1 MSWINIYTMLQV
13 IAEKKALSIIKR
25 YYNMVEKTGYVKH
38 EMLCRYMKYLF
49 LIDLVEYTHD
59 FFTQKDYDTV
69 AEALAKLFSD
79 GGCLLPYPVMCANR
93 ATLGRAHYMGTYKV
107 RVTEGER
114 YINRSKRITEDEN
127 LRTV

>member
-1 MSWINIYTMLQV
+1 MLQV
-13 IAEKKALSIIKR
+13 IAEKRALNTLKR
-25 YYNMVEKTGYVKH
+25 YFNTVQKTGYVKH

-79 GGCLLPYPVMCANR
+79 GGCMLPYPVLCANR
-93 ATLGRAHYMGTYKV
+93 ATLGRAHYMGTFKL
-107 RVTEGER
+107 RVTEGDKLVDR
-114 YINRSKRITEDEN
+114 DKRITEDEQ

>member
-1 MSWINIYTMLQV
+1 MLQV
-13 IAEKKALSIIKR
+13 IAEKKALNTLKR
-25 YYNMVEKTGYVKH
+25 YFNTVQKTGYVKH

-79 GGCLLPYPVMCANR
+79 GGCMLPYPVLCANR
-93 ATLGRAHYMGTYKV
+93 ATLGRAHYMGTFKL
-107 RVTEGER
+107 RVTEGDR
-114 YINRSKRITEDEN
+114 LVDRDKRITEDEQ

>member
-1 MSWINIYTMLQV
+1 MLQV
-13 IAEKKALSIIKR
+13 IAEKRALNTLKR
-25 YYNMVEKTGYVKH
+25 YFNTVQKTGYVKH

-79 GGCLLPYPVMCANR
+79 GGCMLPYPVLCANR
-93 ATLGRAHYMGTYKV
+93 ATLGRAHYMGTFKL

-114 YINRSKRITEDEN
+114 LVDRDKRITEDEH